1 MDKCT
6 NEHDQQAVT
15 EINFIKTPIEKILG
29 FNKKHW
35 VLPVFSS
42 TYIRL
47 LLFNHHLP
55 NQDQDGDSQPYN
67 SSMLV
72 YAYRRTKGINWNQI
86 VKPTAH

>member
-15 EINFIKTPIEKILG
+15 ERNFIKTPIEKFLG
-29 FNKKHW
+29 FNKKHS

-55 NQDQDGDSQPYN
+55 NQDQHGDSQPYN
-67 SSMLV
+67 CWFMLTG
-72 YAYRRTKGINWNQI
+72 RQKEKTETKM
-86 VKPTAH
+86 